1 MPRCSVFM
9 VNPNGQGPWIM
20 PRTTLMHTDIRFDY
34 HGADLLDIQRQARA
48 MQAQV
53 LADMIKALVR
63 RIVALFTRAPTAHTA

>member
-1 MPRCSVFM
+1 
-9 VNPNGQGPWIM
+9 
-20 PRTTLMHTDIRFDY
+20 MHTDIRFDY